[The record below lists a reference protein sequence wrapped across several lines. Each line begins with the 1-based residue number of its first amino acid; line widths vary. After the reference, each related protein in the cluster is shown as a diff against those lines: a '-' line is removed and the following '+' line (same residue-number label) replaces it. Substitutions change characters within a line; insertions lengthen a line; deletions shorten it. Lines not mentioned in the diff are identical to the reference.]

1 MTRKRKTSVN
11 TEVLYCGRW
20 DLNPKTHFLQNS
32 VFSAHFAHMPINTGF
47 SAFYIGF

>member
-20 DLNPKTHFLQNS
+20 DLNPFEYNFVKCSKLGTFIRN
-32 VFSAHFAHMPINTGF
+32 ADK
-47 SAFYIGF
+47 Y